1 MQHYKVLDALAT
13 ETTYISAQELART
26 VGATKSQIL
35 YWGTTGYIERKKRE
49 GKYHNFPIQ
58 AIPKAKVMAT
68 LVCEVGMEPE
78 RASKLADRLLKRFED
93 KPDAS
98 QAVLE
103 FLIVL
108 SEHID
113 EVIDY
118 VGKDEA
124 FRKRMGE
131 LRNDAPLFA
140 AGRGISP

>member
-1 MQHYKVLDALAT
+1 MQHYKVLDALLT

-35 YWGTTGYIERKKRE
+35 YWGTTGYIEKKNRK

-58 AIPKAKVMAT
+58 SIPKAKIMAT
-68 LVCEVGMEPE
+68 LVCDVGMEPE
-78 RASKLADRLLKRFED
+78 RASKLADRLLDRFEK

-103 FLIVL
+103 FLMVL
-108 SEHID
+108 SEHLD

-118 VGKDEA
+118 IDKDEA
-124 FRKRMGE
+124 FRKRIGE
-131 LRNDAPLFA
+131 LRDDAPLFA
-140 AGRGISP
+140 AARGLSP